1 MQCPQCDN
9 VIPEES
15 NFCNECGAAI
25 VKLNPEQID
34 SATLELKSDS
44 TSLSPVKRPNFI
56 KRHTKL
62 LVIISAIIVVI
73 LVAGIISIPF
83 VTTYL
88 TYTQGITELNNGNPE
103 EAMVLFQ
110 QIIDKNANYKDT
122 SSLLEDCKL
131 EIEYQNG
138 LRLLDA
144 KNYDQAYTAFKNLS
158 EVREDYKN
166 TQELRDYANAQQYYL
181 NKGGEYDTLYFSK
194 PMALL
199 AYIPA
204 DYNGDYAEEIKNFKS
219 FIEQEKINYENEQQ
233 IKQES
238 LSKFENDIS
247 NCPLQITGSHMS
259 SDSIGNP
266 RVSVSCKNTT
276 NKNIDAFTV
285 DFYCYNNFNDPVQQY
300 GYGES
305 IFKGIAQEVVRPG
318 QIYDGCN
325 NFWQTYGFDT
335 MTKFYAF
342 VTEIH
347 YEDGSTWKVSDAFS
361 VQARKFANTQIPNI
375 TFS

>member
-1 MQCPQCDN
+1 MQCPKCGN
-9 VIPEES
+9 EIPDES
-15 NFCNECGAAI
+15 KFCNECGTAI
-25 VKLNPEQID
+25 ANSNPEQTNI
-34 SATLELKSDS
+34 TTMELESDS
-44 TSLSPVKRPNFI
+44 TLVSPIKRPNFI
-56 KRHTKL
+56 KSHTRL
-62 LVIISAIIVVI
+62 LIIISAIIIVI

-83 VTTYL
+83 ITTYS
-88 TYTQGITELNNGNPE
+88 TYTQGITTLNNGNPE
-103 EAMVLFQ
+103 EAMSLFQ
-110 QIIDKNANYKDT
+110 QIVDKNANYKDA

-138 LRLLDA
+138 LSLLDA
-144 KNYDQAYTAFKNLS
+144 KNYDQAYTTFNNLS
-158 EVREDYKN
+158 EIREDYKN

-181 NKGGEYDTLYFSK
+181 NRGGEYDTMYFSK
-194 PMALL
+194 PIALL
-199 AYIPA
+199 GYIPA
-204 DYNGDYAEEIKNFKS
+204 DYNGDYAEEIKSFKS
-219 FIEQEKINYENEQQ
+219 LVEQEKINYNNEQQ
-233 IKQES
+233 KKQES
-238 LSKFENDIS
+238 SSKFENDIF

-285 DFYCYNNFNDPVQQY
+285 EFYCYNNFNDPVQQY

-305 IFKGIAQEVVRPG
+305 IFKGIAQDVVRPG
-318 QIYDGCN
+318 QTYDGYN

-342 VTEIH
+342 ITEIH

-361 VQARKFANTQIPNI
+361 VQAREFANTQIPNI